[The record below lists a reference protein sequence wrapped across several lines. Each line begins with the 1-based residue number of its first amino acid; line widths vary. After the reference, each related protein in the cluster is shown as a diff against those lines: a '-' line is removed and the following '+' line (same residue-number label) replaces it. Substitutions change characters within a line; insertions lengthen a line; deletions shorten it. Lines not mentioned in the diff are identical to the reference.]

1 MKNNDYITSGIIKGE
16 FKMSEYLKDS
26 FSAQTELKWSWE
38 DKEIYENSDRKWVGT

>member
-26 FSAQTELKWSWE
+26 FSAQTELNLNMSGH
-38 DKEIYENSDRKWVGT
+38 YLVMVFV